1 MRLMGGR
8 RHQLPGVVGK
18 HFGASDFEATPAE
31 FDRCDRTVDSR
42 CDHGGLLAGDQM
54 GLNGLETSDGA
65 PELLAK
71 TLVPPAGFEPA
82 TPALGEPCS
91 IP

>member
-1 MRLMGGR
+1 MQRVLLRHTDSAVRLMGGR

-42 CDHGGLLAGDQM
+42 CDHGGLLVGDQM
-54 GLNGLETSDGA
+54 GLNGLEKSDGR
-65 PELLAK
+65 PN
-71 TLVPPAGFEPA
+71 
-82 TPALGEPCS
+82 C
-91 IP
+91 